1 MNNNDNNKSCCE
13 LTIIVMMIRAARI
26 KKPIVIVMATVIM
39 SQKMNASGKWICK
52 GRKYMG
58 KDVEGLW
65 VEMEN
70 YKSIV
75 LVKSGLQQKHQ
86 PEGIL
91 PLH

>member
-1 MNNNDNNKSCCE
+1 
-13 LTIIVMMIRAARI
+13 
-26 KKPIVIVMATVIM
+26 
-39 SQKMNASGKWICK
+39 
-52 GRKYMG
+52 
-58 KDVEGLW
+58 

-91 PLH
+91 PLHWSTQD